1 MVGLLCMAK
10 AMEGGESDIAST
22 HAIFNTLQQEHPEVV
37 KTFVKNNWFFDR
49 KGEMSQGQ
57 GPYYRSAVWFLEN
70 DPNPATRRM
79 FSRFDPMNV
88 TTLARYNTG
97 PNAEIPPLNDEQKFA
112 MEKLEET
119 AKRLSLHMILDP
131 GDIQFL
137 HNAQV
142 YHARTAY
149 TDWPHGSADEKGEL
163 RKQRQLMR
171 LWMALPEQE
180 GGWKLPYKDSKQK
193 KRGGVQV
200 DDQPPSCPL
209 AAE

>member
-1 MVGLLCMAK
+1 MAK
-10 AMEGGESDIAST
+10 AQQGGESDIAST
-22 HAIFNTLQQEHPEVV
+22 HAIFNTLQREHPEVV
-37 KTFVKNNWFFDR
+37 KTFVENNWYFDR
-49 KGEMSQGQ
+49 KGELSKGE
-57 GPYYRSAVWFLEN
+57 GPYYKSAVWFMEN
-70 DPNPATRRM
+70 DPNPETRRM
-79 FSRFDPMNV
+79 YSRFDPMNV
-88 TTLARYNTG
+88 TTLARFNSG
-97 PNAEIPPLNDEQKFA
+97 PNPEIPPLSDAQLFA

-119 AKRLSLHMILDP
+119 AKRLALHMVLDR

-149 TDWPHGSADEKGEL
+149 TDWPAGAIDENGRP